1 MREHFNDT
9 SITSSHFSDVHDTRV
24 NILTTIKMAAVR
36 MSSDPPPVARMLNR
50 ERAQP
55 AYLRN
60 QHPPPHAATSAE
72 RNPLHR
78 SDSVHRDSGD
88 VGYPRGPPPRASP
101 PTESTTYL
109 SETASSR
116 RRSATDSFQVGLKMV
131 DFWIF
136 LRREASSTDYFSVCL
151 SLSYY

>member
-1 MREHFNDT
+1 
-9 SITSSHFSDVHDTRV
+9 
-24 NILTTIKMAAVR
+24 MAAVR

-60 QHPPPHAATSAE
+60 QHLPPHAATSAE

-116 RRSATDSFQVGLKMV
+116 RRSATDSFQVGLKV
-131 DFWIF
+131 
-136 LRREASSTDYFSVCL
+136 LTCGYFQARSVL
-151 SLSYY
+151 NR